1 MLVVA
6 VVSLS
11 RCQGRWLDVLPA
23 PTPRTPHSPSLNPL
37 QGVTPTPPRETQSY
51 TFQQTMLR
59 IKDPMASLDFYTRV
73 LGMTLLS
80 KLSFPERSFSLYFL
94 GYAPAAA
101 RPADEADRVGG
112 RKGRV

>member
-1 MLVVA
+1 MDA
-6 VVSLS
+6 ASDTS
-11 RCQGRWLDVLPA
+11 
-23 PTPRTPHSPSLNPL
+23 PRGTPHSPSLNPL